1 MHGALPTAI
10 IGGAAMLLSRR
21 ALEAMEF
28 PYFNAMWTDDRK
40 WLGEDVWASRNLRRG
55 GIELFCDVD
64 LWINHAVQGY
74 VQPLYNPDAE
84 QWVALGHGVQPTM
97 CPALSRPLSEYQQ
110 DQVFAR
116 HAEKAEQQENDDD
129 V

>member
-1 MHGALPTAI
+1 MSRIGRGLTFACGRGIGRRLASAIRAVTVGAGTFVVGGFNGPSALP
-10 IGGAAMLLSRR
+10 
-21 ALEAMEF
+21 
-28 PYFNAMWTDDRK
+28 DRF
-40 WLGEDVWASRNLRRG
+40 
-55 GIELFCDVD
+55 ELFCDVD